1 MTLVK
6 YRAHRPVVSLYD
18 DMNSLMNQLWN
29 RSLWGYPETRRNWA
43 PAFDIRETKD
53 QLTFEAELPG
63 LKKKDID
70 ITLHDGVLS
79 VTAEREERQVEENE
93 TLHCSE
99 QRYGKFTRSFSLPS
113 EVDEESVDAKY
124 ENGILRI
131 SLKKVAPVE
140 PEKKQIAIK

>member
-6 YRAHRPVVSLYD
+6 YRARRPVVSMYD
-18 DMNSLMNQLWN
+18 DMNTLVNQLRN
-29 RSLWGYPETRRNWA
+29 RSLWATPEVRRNWA
-43 PAFDIRETKD
+43 PAFDIREAKD

-79 VTAEREERQVEENE
+79 VTAEREERKVDENE

-131 SLKKVAPVE
+131 SLKKLTPVE
-140 PEKKQIAIK
+140 PEKKRIAIN